1 MSVFKGTASRDFL
14 PPVFSIRVFLL
25 VPKDMTRNDFDLK
38 KIFEDLFDYFGAS
51 PVSTTQA
58 KQTKQALP
66 VSLRPVRNSSPV
78 STTQVNYAF
87 SILEYFTGVNDAAE
101 ELHHQCQYLTSPVS
115 DKFGICYC
123 KFSS

>member
-1 MSVFKGTASRDFL
+1 
-14 PPVFSIRVFLL
+14 VFLL
-25 VPKDMTRNDFDLK
+25 VPKDMTRNDSDFY

-51 PVSTTQA
+51 PVSTTLA
-58 KQTKQALP
+58 KQALP

-78 STTQVNYAF
+78 STTLVNYGF

-115 DKFGICYC
+115 DKFGIC
-123 KFSS
+123 